1 MCVLHYYVCFNRH
14 LYWVEA
20 RELSSTL
27 NQLNLLNGTGTELFN
42 SNSVK
47 RNVRGPGGI
56 GSQQLTTALTYD
68 VVTDRIWISAAQTGD
83 IWSCDLTGCN
93 CTVEVNAT
101 TLVTATNG
109 ASVLSDVGMCSF
121 NVEE

>member
-1 MCVLHYYVCFNRH
+1 VCFNRH

-27 NQLNLLNGTGTELFN
+27 NQLNLLNGTVTELFN

-68 VVTDRIWISAAQTGD
+68 VVSDRIWISAAQTGD

-101 TLVTATNG
+101 TLVAAMNG
-109 ASVLSDVGMCSF
+109 ASVLSDVGMCSCSI
-121 NVEE
+121 EE